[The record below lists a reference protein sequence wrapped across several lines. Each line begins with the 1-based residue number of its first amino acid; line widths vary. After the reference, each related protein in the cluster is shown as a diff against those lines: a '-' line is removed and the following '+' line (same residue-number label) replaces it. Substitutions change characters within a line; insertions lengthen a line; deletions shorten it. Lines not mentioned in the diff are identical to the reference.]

1 MDHLA
6 WSVAEKRIA
15 RAVFDR
21 AVDAELADL
30 LAEFQ
35 RRVAAL
41 DDPRDMWP
49 LADWLDRNQREFDEK
64 YDYRYSRL
72 PYVFARLIR
81 EGRVAE
87 TELTG
92 LGDDKLEII
101 RRAAALDAP
110 LTRA

>member
-41 DDPRDMWP
+41 G
-49 LADWLDRNQREFDEK
+49 
-64 YDYRYSRL
+64 S
-72 PYVFARLIR
+72 
-81 EGRVAE
+81 
-87 TELTG
+87 
-92 LGDDKLEII
+92 
-101 RRAAALDAP
+101 P
-110 LTRA
+110 LTQA